1 MATGTDLFNS
11 TKGKFGEYAT
21 LLGGKAP
28 DTDSWFID
36 SFTTLDFVSV
46 VSESFSASSD
56 GLIPSGNVLNEHQF
70 TLTQKSML
78 KDCAAIVE
86 FTVGNIYS
94 DFKIGAYGRQNG
106 GDHLYALIDE
116 TSNTLKIYKNVSGS
130 DTQLASVSNIVL
142 ESNTTYWLVFI
153 TVGDCVRAE
162 FWKTDPRAATACDAR
177 ITATLTGLDVD
188 LFDVGSEVG
197 IKKWVPKDA
206 GARIGGV
213 EVGTA
218 FADNTDVIST
228 VVSQQHVDI
237 RDFINYKYPVRYRT
251 MKELANF
258 HITEKAF
265 SQTITLDTA
274 LTGGTFNILFYPS
287 DSDPYVP
294 ITIGPFA
301 YNESSADIKAALNAS
316 ITPEINGRYNYTIS
330 SDDPVKNV
338 SNDLTDATKQTL
350 MVEFNESFGEMSLL
364 QMTLDSV
371 TPAATSVEIYD
382 ATSEVGTF
390 FPTVFDANKYI
401 ETADPLDKSLTLDDL
416 RIEYAYK
423 DENWQLYS
431 GTTPA
436 NAPSKSHFR
445 GNDLFV
451 GKLAE
456 EGNLRGARLSF
467 ARAMKKSGANW
478 SVCLQSFAKS
488 VNCTSIGNNSYISIT
503 FAEYPWDP
511 GTNTSVVDTSNTGCY
526 VEFTSHPLGKFSDQ
540 GGDSSVDSS
549 QVRFDGNLN
558 YDTGTINSSDVEFI
572 AAMSDF
578 TTGAGANFDFA
589 RVTGV
594 RIYFKGAMQ
603 SENSLIKIMAI
614 RSVPL
619 SKTTGTEKWL
629 SVETNTLEQNIS
641 IPVNS
646 WSGARLSV
654 PPMINGA
661 EQATIASDPSPIDS
675 QHAVV
680 FQTGLGQTP
689 LRAITSLSATG
700 TEITFTTSNAH
711 RLYPG
716 QIVSVSGVNPSN
728 YNLSGVEVVSCPTN
742 KTFTVASTET
752 GSYVSG
758 GEISEDDPSYNKI
771 MVFAREQEFDE
782 LGRST
787 WLTAEYN
794 FRMSVGNEDSY
805 IKRYK
810 TLRVKSSDGSTILYW
825 DIHPGEIFEDDYD
838 PTKTGI
844 SYLPNLNTETNYELS
859 CSFTGNRIGI
869 KIQELTSAEQPQ
881 RIIFDAMP
889 TSSEK
894 WNSISGRIGWY
905 AEFADYDTY
914 ISAVD
919 LESAAYALLVTKP
932 FTSETPVEGGQLFTV
947 DSGNKNLFEN
957 FFPLSANDRV
967 YIDNQK
973 TYSQTGSFAFQ
984 SYGESKNPGI
994 ISNQFTVNDWNHVF
1008 IEFQFW
1014 APRELK
1020 TDELRPKMSLRPVE
1034 QPEGTSGNDIFSGV
1048 VPVNAPIAFDFVPG
1062 AWSYVS
1068 FDLRGTNAKNGDYY
1082 LVIASDGGGD
1092 ADLSSFRNKWW
1103 VDSVQVNTQTIEW
1116 EMRAIKNGS
1125 WTPFRKNVNKPY
1137 GALHLSENQI
1147 GRSVQLQARA
1157 LTEDAWVAE
1166 YTFLPKYLASGRIYN
1181 TKDYTV
1187 AKAFGATTTNVEMT
1201 ASYILNSSFQCGA
1214 IVSGVLD
1221 ATDYENPVYHYENT
1235 GFVKSSSVISS
1246 DVEAYIP
1253 RAVVHSM
1260 DSGRV
1265 IGEAHRGVSIPP
1277 ARSHRRER
1285 IF

>member
-28 DTDSWFID
+28 ETDNWFVD
-36 SFTTLDFVSV
+36 AFNTVDFVSV
-46 VSESFSASSD
+46 VSETFSPSSE
-56 GLIPSGNVLNEHQF
+56 GLIPAGNVLNEHQF
-70 TLTQKSML
+70 TLTQRSTL
-78 KDCAAIVE
+78 KNCATVVE
-86 FTVGNIYS
+86 FAISNIYA
-94 DFKIGAYGRQNG
+94 DFKIGVYGRQNS

-116 TSNTLKIYKNVSGS
+116 TSNTFKIYKNVSGS
-130 DTQLASVSNIVL
+130 DTELASASNIVL
-142 ESNTTYWLVFI
+142 ESNTTYWLTFI
-153 TVGDCVRAE
+153 TVDNYVRAE
-162 FWKTDPRAATACDAR
+162 FWKTDPRTTTTCQSR
-177 ITATLTGLDVD
+177 ITATLTGADID
-188 LFDVGSEVG
+188 LFDVESEIG

-206 GARIGGV
+206 GARITNM
-213 EVGTA
+213 EVGFA
-218 FADNTDVIST
+218 FADNTDAISAT
-228 VVSQQHVDI
+228 IAQQHVDI
-237 RDFINYKYPVRYRT
+237 RDFINYKYPLRYRT

-265 SQTITLDTA
+265 SQTITLDVT

-294 ITIGPFA
+294 ITIGPFQ
-301 YNESSADIKAALNAS
+301 YNDSNNDIKSVLNAA
-316 ITPEINGRYNYTIS
+316 ITPEINGRYNYTIA
-330 SDDPVKNV
+330 SDDPIKNV
-338 SNDLTDATKQTL
+338 SNDLTDSTKQSL
-350 MVEFNESFGEMSLL
+350 MIEFNESFGEMSLL
-364 QMTLDSV
+364 QMALDSV
-371 TPAATSVEIYD
+371 TPAATSTEIYD

-390 FPTVFDANKYI
+390 FPTTFDANKYI

-456 EGNLRGARLSF
+456 EGNFRGARLSF

-488 VNCTSIGNNSYISIT
+488 VNCTSIGASSYISIV
-503 FAEYPWDP
+503 FSEYPWDP
-511 GTNTSVVDTSNTGCY
+511 GTNTSVIDTSNTGCY
-526 VEFTSHPLGKFSDQ
+526 VQFTSHPLGKFSDQ
-540 GGDSSVDSS
+540 GGDSSVDSD
-549 QVRFDGNLN
+549 QVPFDGKLN
-558 YDTGTINSSDVEFI
+558 YTAGAVNSSDVEFI
-572 AAMSDF
+572 SAMSEF
-578 TTGAGANFDFA
+578 TSGAGSNFNFS

-603 SENSLIKIMAI
+603 SESSLVKVMAI

-619 SKTTGTEKWL
+619 SKTTGSERWL

-646 WSGARLSV
+646 FSESRLSI

-661 EQATIASDPSPIDS
+661 EQGTIASDPSPIDS

-689 LRAITSLSATG
+689 LRAITDVSGTG
-700 TEITFTTSNAH
+700 SVVTFSTANAH
-711 RLYPG
+711 RLVPG
-716 QIVSVSGVNPSN
+716 QVISISGVDPSN
-728 YNLSGVEVVSCPTN
+728 YNLGGVEVVSCPTN

-758 GEISEDDPSYNKI
+758 GEVSEDSPAYNRV

-782 LGRST
+782 LGRSS

-810 TLRVKSSDGSTILYW
+810 TSRVKSTDGSIILYW
-825 DIHPGEIFEDDYD
+825 DVHPGEIFEDDYD
-838 PTKTGI
+838 PSKTGI
-844 SYLPNLNTETNYELS
+844 SYLPNLNVETNYELS
-859 CSFTGNRIGI
+859 CSFTGNSIGV

-889 TSSEK
+889 ASSEK
-894 WNSISGRIGWY
+894 WSPISGRIGWY

-957 FFPLSANDRV
+957 FFPLSQNDRV

-973 TYSQTGSFAFQ
+973 TYSQTGSFTFQ
-984 SYGESKNPGI
+984 SYGGSKNPGI
-994 ISNQFTVNDWNHVF
+994 ISNQFTVNDWNHLF

-1034 QPEGTSGNDIFSGV
+1034 QPEGTSGSDIFSGI

-1103 VDSVQVNTQTIEW
+1103 VDSVQINTQTIEW

-1147 GRSVQLQARA
+1147 GKSVQLQARA

-1166 YTFLPKYLASGRIYN
+1166 YTFIPKYISSGRVYN
-1181 TKDYTV
+1181 KQDYTV
-1187 AKAFGATTTNVEMT
+1187 AKALGAATVGAGMT
-1201 ASYILNSSFQCGA
+1201 ASYKMTSTASAGA
-1214 IVSGVLD
+1214 AIRGVLD
-1221 ATDYENPVYHYENT
+1221 VTDYENPVYHYENT
-1235 GFVKSSSVISS
+1235 GFIGSSSVVSAP
-1246 DVEAYIP
+1246 VEAYIP
-1253 RAVVHSM
+1253 RAVVHST
-1260 DSGRV
+1260 DSGKV
-1265 IGEAHRGVSIPP
+1265 IGKTEILSLIRHKDG
-1277 ARSHRRER
+1277 
-1285 IF
+1285 